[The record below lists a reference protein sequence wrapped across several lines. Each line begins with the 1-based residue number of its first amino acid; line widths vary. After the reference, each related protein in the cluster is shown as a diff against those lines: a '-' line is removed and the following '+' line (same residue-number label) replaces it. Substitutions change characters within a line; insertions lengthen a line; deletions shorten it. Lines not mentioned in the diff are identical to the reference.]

1 MTIDV
6 STDALA
12 TELLDALDRNVLIE
26 PITDRDPAFD
36 EAAAYQV
43 NAELFRR
50 RCARGE
56 QPIGRKIGFTN
67 RTIWPEYG
75 VYTPMWA
82 HVYDTTV
89 TFFEGNSGA
98 IEIGHLAQP
107 RIEPEILL
115 HFKSSPAGARTE
127 AEILEC
133 IDWIAHSVEIVQSH
147 FPDWKFK
154 APDTAAAFG
163 LHGALMVGPPRP
175 ISELGHARRA
185 DREAADVHDRAL
197 AERRGPGAGRRR
209 QRARLAAAGVRA
221 PSDGA
226 GGSAPVRAGPGR
238 RDRDDRHPDGGPA
251 DRARADAGAR
261 SSPASRSKAFGS
273 ALRPER
279 RSGRRGMH
287 PPPTIKRR
295 AATQVQCEPE
305 TVGIS
310 MELRHG
316 RFICV
321 SALSHRVQYE
331 ASRTVDHA

>member
-1 MTIDV
+1 VTIDV

-26 PITDRDPAFD
+26 PITDRYPAFD

-89 TFFEGNSGA
+89 TFFESNSGA

-115 HFKSSPAGARTE
+115 HFKSSPAGAKSE

-133 IDWIAHSVEIVQSH
+133 VDWIAHSVEIVQSH

-154 APDTAAAFG
+154 AADTAAAFG
-163 LHGALMVGPPRP
+163 LHGALMVGTQRP
-175 ISELGHARRA
+175 VRELGAP
-185 DREAADVHDRAL
+185 DEL
-197 AERRGPGAGRRR
+197 IGR
-209 QRARLAAAGVRA
+209 
-221 PSDGA
+221 
-226 GGSAPVRAGPGR
+226 
-238 RDRDDRHPDGGPA
+238 
-251 DRARADAGAR
+251 
-261 SSPASRSKAFGS
+261 
-273 ALRPER
+273 LRTF
-279 RSGRRGMH
+279 
-287 PPPTIKRR
+287 TI
-295 AATQVQCEPE
+295 
-305 TVGIS
+305 
-310 MELRHG
+310 
-316 RFICV
+316 
-321 SALSHRVQYE
+321 ALSRNGEVQARGGGANVLDSPLLAFAHLQSVLE
-331 ASRTVDHA
+331 GLPQFEPVQAGEIVTTGTLTAALPIEPGQRWSTEFAGLALEGFTVQFR